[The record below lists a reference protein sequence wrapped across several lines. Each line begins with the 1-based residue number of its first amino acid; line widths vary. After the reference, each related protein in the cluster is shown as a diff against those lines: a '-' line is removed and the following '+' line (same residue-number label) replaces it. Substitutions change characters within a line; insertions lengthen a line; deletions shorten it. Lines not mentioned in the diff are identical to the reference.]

1 MDDLNLPWE
10 VRGIK
15 GATCCFVANSKYQ
28 MIISFADRK
37 TAAHIVRAV
46 NNHDALVAA
55 LETVLANAPEP
66 YCAITRAV
74 DRQVREALAAARGE
88 K

>member
-1 MDDLNLPWE
+1 MSNEMNLPWD
-10 VRGIK
+10 VYRINSIRG
-15 GATCCFVANSKYQ
+15 S
-28 MIISFADRK
+28 IIDSERSTVTNHIDPAR
-37 TAAHIVRAV
+37 AAHIVKCV

-74 DRQVREALAAARGE
+74 DRQVREVLAAARGE
-88 K
+88 L